1 MEERKISCSC
11 WERFENACF
20 RNVAR
25 YILFDVTLEI
35 VQRNVSD
42 IVHITLL
49 SKSCMVQPLLQIRS
63 LETLQLGGPTW
74 FRHCS
79 QTYRIQKFVLGFSIV
94 DSLLLMEGVFLFLV
108 VRC

>member
-63 LETLQLGGPTW
+63 LETLQLGAPHGLDIAPRPTE
-74 FRHCS
+74 
-79 QTYRIQKFVLGFSIV
+79 YK
-94 DSLLLMEGVFLFLV
+94 SLFWVFP
-108 VRC
+108 